1 MHLFILQLEYTRNIF
16 GACLLQVI
24 NIATSRFTGA
34 AWVST
39 GKAKQ
44 TFGSPLQ
51 TTTLYSTG
59 LPNLAKQWQMFSL
72 FSGLIFVAHCFW
84 KLVCRRPVCAS
95 PWVFSPPSGS
105 RRRSLGS
112 LWRFFLWQYPSATI
126 IFNNTRVDRQR
137 VSGYEFTKCYR
148 VTRVLLSSDN
158 LLALPLFWSRGGDPQ
173 TSLQDLPVSE
183 FSWFTIRVLTFSCK
197 NHADLHLRHL
207 YFFFQKSLY
216 KVSANEQYQDFCLP
230 LFPANTC
237 LPHIENISI

>member
-95 PWVFSPPSGS
+95 PWVLSPPSGS
-105 RRRSLGS
+105 SRHSLGS
-112 LWRFFLWQYPSATI
+112 LRCFFLWQYPPATI
-126 IFNNTRVDRQR
+126 KFNNTRVGRET
-137 VSGYEFTKCYR
+137 VSEYTFTKYYR

-158 LLALPLFWSRGGDPQ
+158 LTIVLI
-173 TSLQDLPVSE
+173 
-183 FSWFTIRVLTFSCK
+183 SWWGSPDIAPRPACVWILLVHHMCS
-197 NHADLHLRHL
+197 D
-207 YFFFQKSLY
+207 FFLQKSCR
-216 KVSANEQYQDFCLP
+216 FT
-230 LFPANTC
+230 F
-237 LPHIENISI
+237 